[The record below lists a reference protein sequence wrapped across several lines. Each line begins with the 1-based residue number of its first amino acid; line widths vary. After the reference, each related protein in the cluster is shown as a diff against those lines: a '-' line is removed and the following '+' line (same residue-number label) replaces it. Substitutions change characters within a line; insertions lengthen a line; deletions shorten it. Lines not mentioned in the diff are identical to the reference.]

1 MLRDLWQ
8 LYPRIIHNWGMLL
21 LVSNSIII
29 ARAIFKF
36 HFLNMQ
42 PFLDHIHEMSLSQTR
57 IVMELLSSIAFPAPT
72 LDECTTLQDQIDML
86 IKKQIINRNNS

>member
-1 MLRDLWQ
+1 
-8 LYPRIIHNWGMLL
+8 
-21 LVSNSIII
+21 
-29 ARAIFKF
+29 
-36 HFLNMQ
+36 
-42 PFLDHIHEMSLSQTR
+42 MSLSQTR